1 MSFLAIAAFLQSYF
15 IIPVLMGIF
24 VTVISYRF
32 YIKYIKPAK
41 QLDTQLSDAIKALK
55 QVKQE
60 SNVSKNVLDHVFEN
74 SIPLKH
80 AWLNY
85 KHTFHDHYEVLD
97 GTDVLSSSRATV
109 SSDVFFSQSVIVDT
123 PLRVEFY
130 KHLPGIITGVGIIA
144 TFAGLLF
151 GLLAFDPAGDPEK
164 VQDSLG
170 LLLGG
175 VSEAFMASAL
185 AIATAMLITWRE
197 KSWLRQ
203 CYAQLEMLTTEI
215 DDFFEPDDTGE
226 KYLARLLKSSQANET
241 NARQLKDS
249 LVNDLKTMMTNLV
262 DENKKN
268 QMVFASQLTDSYAK
282 TSKDMADQIGQ
293 SISDNLQAPLEKI
306 ASSVQQVSGDQ
317 STAVQELM
325 TDVLTAFMTKLE
337 STFGTQMNGMSEM
350 MTQSVSAMKEM
361 QLGFTQLIT
370 DMKVN
375 SESSTKNLENQMSKM
390 IEDIQQKQNAMSDQM
405 NSMVEHLSKGAEKIG
420 EQGQYAIQ
428 EMNNLVSNLIHDMNT
443 TMSNVLSDITK
454 QRTSHE
460 ELIATHQQKL
470 HDQTSLLV
478 DNMGISVKEVIS
490 DIAQQRVV
498 QEELIA
504 KHQQKLHDQS
514 LDLVNTMGDSVQE
527 LLNKV
532 TQQRLEQDK
541 TIADNQQKLH
551 DQSSILIEKLSNEVS
566 QLITHSQNATEAFK
580 ENVQR
585 ISEVTTH
592 SITGMNNGAE
602 KIRVASEQFNVAGT
616 SLISVTDK
624 TSQLISEVT
633 TTSTHLTSASSNL
646 ISLLSDYKNS
656 QDSVNKAISTLDGL
670 IKQAQSEAG
679 MSTKM
684 LEDMNQITTAL
695 NQVKKEMQ
703 DYLEQVSDVLVK
715 SFDSFGASVETSL
728 NHSLGIYDNTLDQA
742 VKRLSS
748 GVEGLGSFVED
759 LEDIVRQK
767 KN

>member
-24 VTVISYRF
+24 VAVISYRF

-60 SNVSKNVLDHVFEN
+60 SNLSKNVLDHVFDN

-85 KHTFHDHYEVLD
+85 KHSFHDHYEVID

-226 KYLARLLKSSQANET
+226 EYLARLLKSSQANET

-268 QMVFASQLTDSYAK
+268 QIAFASQLTDSYAK

-317 STAVQELM
+317 SSAVQELM

-350 MTQSVSAMKEM
+350 MTQSVSAMREM

-375 SESSTKNLENQMSKM
+375 SESSTKSLENQMSKM

-420 EQGQYAIQ
+420 EQGQYAIEQ
-428 EMNNLVSNLIHDMNT
+428 LNGKVSELIGDMGG
-443 TMSNVLSDITK
+443 TMSGVMADIAK
-454 QRTSHE
+454 QR
-460 ELIATHQQKL
+460 I
-470 HDQTSLLV
+470 
-478 DNMGISVKEVIS
+478 
-490 DIAQQRVV
+490 
-498 QEELIA
+498 
-504 KHQQKLHDQS
+504 
-514 LDLVNTMGDSVQE
+514 
-527 LLNKV
+527 
-532 TQQRLEQDK
+532 EQDR
-541 TIADNQQKLH
+541 TIADNQHKLH
-551 DQSSILIEKLSNEVS
+551 EQSSILIDSLGVEIKE
-566 QLITHSQNATEAFK
+566 LIVHSQNAVESYKNNIQKLT
-580 ENVQR
+580 Q
-585 ISEVTTH
+585 VTTD

-602 KIRVASEQFNVAGT
+602 KMRLASEQFNIAGT

-656 QDSVNKAISTLDGL
+656 QDSVNKAISTLEGL

-679 MSTKM
+679 MNTKM
-684 LEDMNQITTAL
+684 LEDMNQMTTAL

>member
-1 MSFLAIAAFLQSYF
+1 MNFLAIAAFLQNYF

-24 VTVISYRF
+24 VAVVSYKF

-41 QLDTQLSDAIKALK
+41 QLDSQLSDAIKALK
-55 QVKQE
+55 KVKQE
-60 SNVSKNVLDHVFEN
+60 SNVGKNVLDHVFDN

-85 KHTFHDHYEVLD
+85 KHSFHDHYEVID

-226 KYLARLLKSSQANET
+226 EYLARLLKSSQANET

-268 QMVFASQLTDSYAK
+268 QMAFASQLTDSYAK

-293 SISDNLQAPLEKI
+293 SISDTLQVPLEKI

-317 STAVQELM
+317 SSAVQELM

-375 SESSTKNLENQMSKM
+375 SESSTKSLEIQMSKM
-390 IEDIQQKQNAMSDQM
+390 IEDIQKKQNAMSDQM

-420 EQGQYAIQ
+420 EQGQYAIEQ
-428 EMNNLVSNLIHDMNT
+428 LNGKVSELIEHMSG
-443 TMSNVLSDITK
+443 TMSGMM
-454 QRTSHE
+454 
-460 ELIATHQQKL
+460 A
-470 HDQTSLLV
+470 
-478 DNMGISVKEVIS
+478 
-490 DIAQQRVV
+490 DIAQQR
-498 QEELIA
+498 I
-504 KHQQKLHDQS
+504 
-514 LDLVNTMGDSVQE
+514 
-527 LLNKV
+527 
-532 TQQRLEQDK
+532 EQDRK
-541 TIADNQQKLH
+541 IADNQHKLH
-551 DQSSILIEKLSNEVS
+551 EQSSTLIDSLGGEIKE
-566 QLITHSQNATEAFK
+566 LIVQSQNAVEAYK
-580 ENVQR
+580 NNIQKL
-585 ISEVTTH
+585 SQVTTD
-592 SITGMNNGAE
+592 SITGMNDGAE
-602 KIRVASEQFNVAGT
+602 KMRLASEQFNMAGT
-616 SLISVTDK
+616 SLISITDK

-656 QDSVNKAISTLDGL
+656 QDSVNKAISTLEGL
-670 IKQAQSEAG
+670 IKQAQSETG
-679 MSTKM
+679 MSTKI
-684 LEDMNQITTAL
+684 LEDMGQMTTAL

-715 SFDSFGASVETSL
+715 SFESFGASVETSL

>member
-1 MSFLAIAAFLQSYF
+1 VSFLAIAAFLQSYF

-24 VTVISYRF
+24 VAVISYKF

-60 SNVSKNVLDHVFEN
+60 SNRSKNVLDHVFDN

-85 KHTFHDHYEVLD
+85 KHSFHDHYEVID

-226 KYLARLLKSSQANET
+226 EYLARLLKSSQANET

-268 QMVFASQLTDSYAK
+268 QIAFASQLTDSYAK

-293 SISDNLQAPLEKI
+293 SISDTLQVPLEKI

-317 STAVQELM
+317 SSVVQELM

-375 SESSTKNLENQMSKM
+375 SETSTKSLEIQMSKM
-390 IEDIQQKQNAMSDQM
+390 IEDIHQKQNAMSDQM

-420 EQGQYAIQ
+420 EQGQYAIEQ
-428 EMNNLVSNLIHDMNT
+428 LNGKVSELIEHMSG
-443 TMSNVLSDITK
+443 TMSGMM
-454 QRTSHE
+454 
-460 ELIATHQQKL
+460 A
-470 HDQTSLLV
+470 
-478 DNMGISVKEVIS
+478 
-490 DIAQQRVV
+490 DIAQQR
-498 QEELIA
+498 I
-504 KHQQKLHDQS
+504 
-514 LDLVNTMGDSVQE
+514 
-527 LLNKV
+527 
-532 TQQRLEQDK
+532 EQDRK
-541 TIADNQQKLH
+541 IADNQHKLH
-551 DQSSILIEKLSNEVS
+551 EQSSTLIDSLGGEIKE
-566 QLITHSQNATEAFK
+566 LIVQSQNAVEAYK
-580 ENVQR
+580 NNIQKL
-585 ISEVTTH
+585 SQVTTD
-592 SITGMNNGAE
+592 SITGMNDGAE
-602 KIRVASEQFNVAGT
+602 KMRLASEQFNMAGT
-616 SLISVTDK
+616 SLINVTDK

-656 QDSVNKAISTLDGL
+656 QDSVNKAISTLEGL
-670 IKQAQSEAG
+670 IKQAQSETG
-679 MSTKM
+679 MSTKI
-684 LEDMNQITTAL
+684 LEDMGQMTTAL

-759 LEDIVRQK
+759 LEEIVRQK

>member
-15 IIPVLMGIF
+15 IIPILMGIF
-24 VTVISYRF
+24 VAVISYRF

-60 SNVSKNVLDHVFEN
+60 SNLSKNVLDHVFDN

-85 KHTFHDHYEVLD
+85 KHSFHDHYEVID

-226 KYLARLLKSSQANET
+226 EYLARLLKSSQANET

-268 QMVFASQLTDSYAK
+268 QIAFASQLTDSYAK

-293 SISDNLQAPLEKI
+293 SISDTLQVPLEKI

-317 STAVQELM
+317 SSAVQELM

-375 SESSTKNLENQMSKM
+375 SESSTKSLETQMSKM

-420 EQGQYAIQ
+420 EQGQYAIEQ
-428 EMNNLVSNLIHDMNT
+428 LNGKVSELIGHMGG
-443 TMSNVLSDITK
+443 TMSGVMADIAK
-454 QRTSHE
+454 QR
-460 ELIATHQQKL
+460 I
-470 HDQTSLLV
+470 
-478 DNMGISVKEVIS
+478 
-490 DIAQQRVV
+490 
-498 QEELIA
+498 
-504 KHQQKLHDQS
+504 
-514 LDLVNTMGDSVQE
+514 
-527 LLNKV
+527 
-532 TQQRLEQDK
+532 EQDR
-541 TIADNQQKLH
+541 TIADNQHKLH
-551 DQSSILIEKLSNEVS
+551 EQSSILIDSLGVEIKE
-566 QLITHSQNATEAFK
+566 LIVHSQNAVESYKNNIQKLT
-580 ENVQR
+580 Q
-585 ISEVTTH
+585 VTTD

-602 KIRVASEQFNVAGT
+602 KMRLASEQFNIAGT

-656 QDSVNKAISTLDGL
+656 QDSVNKAISTLEGL
-670 IKQAQSEAG
+670 IKQVQSETG
-679 MSTKM
+679 MSTKI
-684 LEDMNQITTAL
+684 LEDMGQMTTAL

-715 SFDSFGASVETSL
+715 SFESFGASVETSL

>member
-24 VTVISYRF
+24 VAVISYKF

-41 QLDTQLSDAIKALK
+41 QLDSQLSDAIKALK

-60 SNVSKNVLDHVFEN
+60 SNVGKNVLDHVFDN

-85 KHTFHDHYEVLD
+85 KHSFHDHYEVID
-97 GTDVLSSSRATV
+97 GTDVLSSSLATV

-226 KYLARLLKSSQANET
+226 EYLARLLKSSQANET

-268 QMVFASQLTDSYAK
+268 QMAFASQLTDSYAK

-293 SISDNLQAPLEKI
+293 SISDTLQVPLEKI

-317 STAVQELM
+317 SSAVQELM

-375 SESSTKNLENQMSKM
+375 SESSTKSLEIQMSKM

-420 EQGQYAIQ
+420 EQGQYAIEQ
-428 EMNNLVSNLIHDMNT
+428 LNGKVSELIEHMSG
-443 TMSNVLSDITK
+443 TMSGMM
-454 QRTSHE
+454 
-460 ELIATHQQKL
+460 A
-470 HDQTSLLV
+470 
-478 DNMGISVKEVIS
+478 
-490 DIAQQRVV
+490 DIAQQR
-498 QEELIA
+498 I
-504 KHQQKLHDQS
+504 
-514 LDLVNTMGDSVQE
+514 
-527 LLNKV
+527 
-532 TQQRLEQDK
+532 EQDRK
-541 TIADNQQKLH
+541 IADNQHKLH
-551 DQSSILIEKLSNEVS
+551 EQSSTLIDSLGGEIKE
-566 QLITHSQNATEAFK
+566 LIVQSQNAVEAYK
-580 ENVQR
+580 NNIQKL
-585 ISEVTTH
+585 SQVTTD
-592 SITGMNNGAE
+592 SITGMNDGAE
-602 KIRVASEQFNVAGT
+602 KMRLASEQFNMAGT

-656 QDSVNKAISTLDGL
+656 QDSVNIAISTLDGL

-684 LEDMNQITTAL
+684 LEDMNQMTTAL

>member
-24 VTVISYRF
+24 VAVISYRF

-60 SNVSKNVLDHVFEN
+60 SNVSKNVLDHVFDN

-85 KHTFHDHYEVLD
+85 KHSFHDHYEVID

-226 KYLARLLKSSQANET
+226 EYLARLLKSSQANET

-268 QMVFASQLTDSYAK
+268 QIAFASQLTDSYAK

-317 STAVQELM
+317 SSAVQELM

-350 MTQSVSAMKEM
+350 MTQSVSAMREM

-375 SESSTKNLENQMSKM
+375 SESSTKSLENQMSKM

-420 EQGQYAIQ
+420 EQGQYAIEQ
-428 EMNNLVSNLIHDMNT
+428 LNGKVSELIGDMGG
-443 TMSNVLSDITK
+443 TMSGVMADIAK
-454 QRTSHE
+454 QR
-460 ELIATHQQKL
+460 I
-470 HDQTSLLV
+470 
-478 DNMGISVKEVIS
+478 
-490 DIAQQRVV
+490 
-498 QEELIA
+498 
-504 KHQQKLHDQS
+504 
-514 LDLVNTMGDSVQE
+514 
-527 LLNKV
+527 
-532 TQQRLEQDK
+532 EQDR
-541 TIADNQQKLH
+541 TIADNQHKLH
-551 DQSSILIEKLSNEVS
+551 EQSSILIDSLGVEIKE
-566 QLITHSQNATEAFK
+566 LIVHSQNAVESYKNNIQKLT
-580 ENVQR
+580 Q
-585 ISEVTTH
+585 VTTD

-602 KIRVASEQFNVAGT
+602 KMRLASEQFNIAGT

-656 QDSVNKAISTLDGL
+656 QDSVNKAISTLEGL

-679 MSTKM
+679 MNTKM
-684 LEDMNQITTAL
+684 LEDMNQMTTAL

>member
-24 VTVISYRF
+24 VAVISYRF

-60 SNVSKNVLDHVFEN
+60 SNVSKNVLDHVFDN

-85 KHTFHDHYEVLD
+85 KHSFHDHYEVID
-97 GTDVLSSSRATV
+97 GTDILSSSRATV

-226 KYLARLLKSSQANET
+226 EYLARLLKSSQANET

-268 QMVFASQLTDSYAK
+268 QIAFASQLTDSYAK

-317 STAVQELM
+317 SSAVQELM

-350 MTQSVSAMKEM
+350 MTQSVSAMREM

-375 SESSTKNLENQMSKM
+375 SENSTKSLENQMSKM

-420 EQGQYAIQ
+420 EQGQYAIEQ
-428 EMNNLVSNLIHDMNT
+428 LNGKVSELIGHMGG
-443 TMSNVLSDITK
+443 TMSGVMADIAK
-454 QRTSHE
+454 QR
-460 ELIATHQQKL
+460 I
-470 HDQTSLLV
+470 
-478 DNMGISVKEVIS
+478 
-490 DIAQQRVV
+490 
-498 QEELIA
+498 
-504 KHQQKLHDQS
+504 
-514 LDLVNTMGDSVQE
+514 
-527 LLNKV
+527 
-532 TQQRLEQDK
+532 EQDR
-541 TIADNQQKLH
+541 TIADNQHKLH
-551 DQSSILIEKLSNEVS
+551 EQSSILIDSLGVEIKE
-566 QLITHSQNATEAFK
+566 LIVHSQNAVESYKNNIQKLT
-580 ENVQR
+580 Q
-585 ISEVTTH
+585 VTTD

-602 KIRVASEQFNVAGT
+602 KMRIASEQFNIAGT

-633 TTSTHLTSASSNL
+633 TTSTHLTSASNNL

-656 QDSVNKAISTLDGL
+656 QDSVNKAISTLEGL

-679 MSTKM
+679 MNTKM
-684 LEDMNQITTAL
+684 LEDMNQMTTAL

>member
-1 MSFLAIAAFLQSYF
+1 MNFLAIAAFLQNYF

-24 VTVISYRF
+24 VAVVSYKF

-41 QLDTQLSDAIKALK
+41 QLDSQLSDAIKALK
-55 QVKQE
+55 KVKQE
-60 SNVSKNVLDHVFEN
+60 SNVGKNVLDHVFDN

-85 KHTFHDHYEVLD
+85 KHSFHDHYEVID

-226 KYLARLLKSSQANET
+226 EYLARLLKSSQANET

-268 QMVFASQLTDSYAK
+268 QMAFASQLTDSYAK

-293 SISDNLQAPLEKI
+293 SISDTLQVPLEKI

-317 STAVQELM
+317 SSAVQELM

-375 SESSTKNLENQMSKM
+375 SESSTKSLEIQMSKM
-390 IEDIQQKQNAMSDQM
+390 IEDIQKKQNAMSDQM

-420 EQGQYAIQ
+420 EQGQYAIEQ
-428 EMNNLVSNLIHDMNT
+428 LNGKVSELIEHMSG
-443 TMSNVLSDITK
+443 TMSGMM
-454 QRTSHE
+454 
-460 ELIATHQQKL
+460 A
-470 HDQTSLLV
+470 
-478 DNMGISVKEVIS
+478 
-490 DIAQQRVV
+490 DIAQQR
-498 QEELIA
+498 I
-504 KHQQKLHDQS
+504 
-514 LDLVNTMGDSVQE
+514 
-527 LLNKV
+527 
-532 TQQRLEQDK
+532 EQDRK
-541 TIADNQQKLH
+541 IADNQHKLH
-551 DQSSILIEKLSNEVS
+551 EQSSTLIDSLGGEIKE
-566 QLITHSQNATEAFK
+566 LIVQSQNAVEAYK
-580 ENVQR
+580 NNIQKL
-585 ISEVTTH
+585 SQVTTD
-592 SITGMNNGAE
+592 SITGMNDGAE
-602 KIRVASEQFNVAGT
+602 KMRLASEKFNMAGT
-616 SLISVTDK
+616 SLISITDK

-656 QDSVNKAISTLDGL
+656 QDSVNKAISTLEGL
-670 IKQAQSEAG
+670 IKQAQSETG
-679 MSTKM
+679 MSTKI
-684 LEDMNQITTAL
+684 LEDMGQMTTAL

-715 SFDSFGASVETSL
+715 SFESFGASVETSL

>member
-1 MSFLAIAAFLQSYF
+1 VSFLAIAAFLQSYF

-24 VTVISYRF
+24 VAVISYRF

-60 SNVSKNVLDHVFEN
+60 SNVSKNVLDHVFDN

-85 KHTFHDHYEVLD
+85 KHSFHDHYEVID

-226 KYLARLLKSSQANET
+226 EYLARLLKSSQANET

-268 QMVFASQLTDSYAK
+268 QMAFASQLTDSYAK

-317 STAVQELM
+317 SSAVQELM

-350 MTQSVSAMKEM
+350 MTQSVSAMREM

-375 SESSTKNLENQMSKM
+375 SESSTKSLENQMSKM

-420 EQGQYAIQ
+420 EQGQYAIEQ
-428 EMNNLVSNLIHDMNT
+428 LNGKVSELIGHMGG
-443 TMSNVLSDITK
+443 TMSGVMADIAK
-454 QRTSHE
+454 QR
-460 ELIATHQQKL
+460 I
-470 HDQTSLLV
+470 
-478 DNMGISVKEVIS
+478 
-490 DIAQQRVV
+490 
-498 QEELIA
+498 
-504 KHQQKLHDQS
+504 
-514 LDLVNTMGDSVQE
+514 
-527 LLNKV
+527 
-532 TQQRLEQDK
+532 EQDR
-541 TIADNQQKLH
+541 TIADNQHKLH
-551 DQSSILIEKLSNEVS
+551 EQSSILIDSLGGEIKE
-566 QLITHSQNATEAFK
+566 LIVQSQNAVEAYK
-580 ENVQR
+580 NNIQKL
-585 ISEVTTH
+585 SQVTTD
-592 SITGMNNGAE
+592 SITGMNDGAE
-602 KIRVASEQFNVAGT
+602 KMRLASEQFNMTGT

-656 QDSVNKAISTLDGL
+656 QDSVNKAISTLEGL
-670 IKQAQSEAG
+670 IKQAQSETG
-679 MSTKM
+679 MSTKI
-684 LEDMNQITTAL
+684 LEDMGQMTTAL

-715 SFDSFGASVETSL
+715 SFESFGASVETSL

>member
-24 VTVISYRF
+24 VAVISYKF

-41 QLDTQLSDAIKALK
+41 QLDSQLSDAIKALK
-55 QVKQE
+55 KVKQE
-60 SNVSKNVLDHVFEN
+60 SNVGKNVLDHVFDN

-85 KHTFHDHYEVLD
+85 KHSFHDHYEVID

-226 KYLARLLKSSQANET
+226 EYLARLLKSSQANET

-268 QMVFASQLTDSYAK
+268 QMAFASQLTDSYAK

-293 SISDNLQAPLEKI
+293 SISDTLQVPLEKI

-317 STAVQELM
+317 SSAVQELM

-375 SESSTKNLENQMSKM
+375 SESSTKSLEIQMSKM

-420 EQGQYAIQ
+420 EQGQYAIEQ
-428 EMNNLVSNLIHDMNT
+428 LNGKVSELIEHMSG
-443 TMSNVLSDITK
+443 TMSGMM
-454 QRTSHE
+454 
-460 ELIATHQQKL
+460 A
-470 HDQTSLLV
+470 
-478 DNMGISVKEVIS
+478 
-490 DIAQQRVV
+490 DIAQQR
-498 QEELIA
+498 I
-504 KHQQKLHDQS
+504 
-514 LDLVNTMGDSVQE
+514 
-527 LLNKV
+527 
-532 TQQRLEQDK
+532 EQDRK
-541 TIADNQQKLH
+541 IADNQHKLH
-551 DQSSILIEKLSNEVS
+551 EQSSTLIDSLGGEIKE
-566 QLITHSQNATEAFK
+566 LIVQSQNAVEAYK
-580 ENVQR
+580 NNIQKL
-585 ISEVTTH
+585 SQVTTD
-592 SITGMNNGAE
+592 SITGMNDGAE
-602 KIRVASEQFNVAGT
+602 KMRLASEQFNMAGT

-656 QDSVNKAISTLDGL
+656 QDSVNKAISTLEGL
-670 IKQAQSEAG
+670 IKQAQSETG
-679 MSTKM
+679 MSTKI
-684 LEDMNQITTAL
+684 LEDMVQMTTAL

-715 SFDSFGASVETSL
+715 SFESFGASVETSL

>member
-24 VTVISYRF
+24 VAVISYKF

-41 QLDTQLSDAIKALK
+41 QLDSQLSDAIKALK
-55 QVKQE
+55 KVKQE
-60 SNVSKNVLDHVFEN
+60 SNVGKNVLDHVFDN

-85 KHTFHDHYEVLD
+85 KHSFHDHYEVID

-226 KYLARLLKSSQANET
+226 EYLARLLKSSQANET

-268 QMVFASQLTDSYAK
+268 QVAFASQLTDSYAK

-293 SISDNLQAPLEKI
+293 SISDTLQVPLEKI

-317 STAVQELM
+317 SSAVQELM

-375 SESSTKNLENQMSKM
+375 SESSTKSLEIQMSKM

-420 EQGQYAIQ
+420 EQGQYAIEQ
-428 EMNNLVSNLIHDMNT
+428 LNGKVSELIGHMGG
-443 TMSNVLSDITK
+443 TMSGVMADIAK
-454 QRTSHE
+454 QR
-460 ELIATHQQKL
+460 I
-470 HDQTSLLV
+470 
-478 DNMGISVKEVIS
+478 
-490 DIAQQRVV
+490 
-498 QEELIA
+498 
-504 KHQQKLHDQS
+504 
-514 LDLVNTMGDSVQE
+514 
-527 LLNKV
+527 
-532 TQQRLEQDK
+532 EQDR
-541 TIADNQQKLH
+541 TIADNQHKLH
-551 DQSSILIEKLSNEVS
+551 EQSSILIDSLGVEIKE
-566 QLITHSQNATEAFK
+566 LIVHSQNAVESYK
-580 ENVQR
+580 NNIQKL
-585 ISEVTTH
+585 SQVTTD

-602 KIRVASEQFNVAGT
+602 KMRLASEQFNIAGT

-656 QDSVNKAISTLDGL
+656 QDSVNKAISTLEGL
-670 IKQAQSEAG
+670 INQAQSEAG

-684 LEDMNQITTAL
+684 LDDMSQMTTAL

>member
-1 MSFLAIAAFLQSYF
+1 VSFLAIAAFLQSYF

-24 VTVISYRF
+24 VAVISYRF

-60 SNVSKNVLDHVFEN
+60 SNVSKNVLDHVFDN

-85 KHTFHDHYEVLD
+85 KHSFHDHYEVID
-97 GTDVLSSSRATV
+97 GTDILSSSRATV

-215 DDFFEPDDTGE
+215 DDFFESDDTGE
-226 KYLARLLKSSQANET
+226 EYLARLLKSSQANET

-268 QMVFASQLTDSYAK
+268 QIAFASQLTDSYAK

-317 STAVQELM
+317 SSAVQELM

-350 MTQSVSAMKEM
+350 MTQSVSAMREM

-375 SESSTKNLENQMSKM
+375 SESSTKSLENQMSKM

-420 EQGQYAIQ
+420 EQGQYAIEQ
-428 EMNNLVSNLIHDMNT
+428 LNGKVSELIGHMGG
-443 TMSNVLSDITK
+443 TMSGVMADIAK
-454 QRTSHE
+454 QR
-460 ELIATHQQKL
+460 I
-470 HDQTSLLV
+470 
-478 DNMGISVKEVIS
+478 
-490 DIAQQRVV
+490 
-498 QEELIA
+498 
-504 KHQQKLHDQS
+504 
-514 LDLVNTMGDSVQE
+514 
-527 LLNKV
+527 
-532 TQQRLEQDK
+532 EQDR
-541 TIADNQQKLH
+541 TIADNQHKLH
-551 DQSSILIEKLSNEVS
+551 EQSSILIDSLGVEIKE
-566 QLITHSQNATEAFK
+566 LIVHSQNAVESYKNNIQKLT
-580 ENVQR
+580 Q
-585 ISEVTTH
+585 VTTD

-602 KIRVASEQFNVAGT
+602 KMRLASEQFNIAGT

-656 QDSVNKAISTLDGL
+656 QDSVNKAISTLEGL

-679 MSTKM
+679 MNTKM
-684 LEDMNQITTAL
+684 LEDMNQMTTAL

>member
-1 MSFLAIAAFLQSYF
+1 MNFLAIAAFLQNYF

-24 VTVISYRF
+24 VAVVSYKF

-41 QLDTQLSDAIKALK
+41 QLDSQLSDAIKALK
-55 QVKQE
+55 KVKQE
-60 SNVSKNVLDHVFEN
+60 SNVGKNVLDHVFDN

-85 KHTFHDHYEVLD
+85 KHSFHDHYEVID

-226 KYLARLLKSSQANET
+226 EYLARLLKSSQANET

-268 QMVFASQLTDSYAK
+268 QMAFASQLTDSYAK

-293 SISDNLQAPLEKI
+293 SISDTLQVPLEKI

-317 STAVQELM
+317 SSAVQELM

-375 SESSTKNLENQMSKM
+375 SESSTKSLEIQMSKM
-390 IEDIQQKQNAMSDQM
+390 IEDIQQKQNAMYDQM

-420 EQGQYAIQ
+420 EQGQYAIEQ
-428 EMNNLVSNLIHDMNT
+428 LNGKVSELIEHMSG
-443 TMSNVLSDITK
+443 TMSGMM
-454 QRTSHE
+454 
-460 ELIATHQQKL
+460 A
-470 HDQTSLLV
+470 
-478 DNMGISVKEVIS
+478 
-490 DIAQQRVV
+490 DIAQQR
-498 QEELIA
+498 I
-504 KHQQKLHDQS
+504 
-514 LDLVNTMGDSVQE
+514 
-527 LLNKV
+527 
-532 TQQRLEQDK
+532 EQDRK
-541 TIADNQQKLH
+541 IADNQHKLH
-551 DQSSILIEKLSNEVS
+551 EQSSTLIDSLGGEIKE
-566 QLITHSQNATEAFK
+566 LIVQSQNAVEAYK
-580 ENVQR
+580 NNIQKL
-585 ISEVTTH
+585 SQVTTD
-592 SITGMNNGAE
+592 SITGMNDGA
-602 KIRVASEQFNVAGT
+602 KKMRLASEQFNMAGT

-656 QDSVNKAISTLDGL
+656 QDSVNKAISTLEGL
-670 IKQAQSEAG
+670 IKQAQSETG
-679 MSTKM
+679 MSTKI
-684 LEDMNQITTAL
+684 LEDMGQMTTAL

-715 SFDSFGASVETSL
+715 SFESFGASVETSL

>member
-24 VTVISYRF
+24 VAVISYRF

-60 SNVSKNVLDHVFEN
+60 SNVSKNVLDHVFDN

-85 KHTFHDHYEVLD
+85 KHSFHDHYEVID

-226 KYLARLLKSSQANET
+226 EYLARLLKSSQANET

-268 QMVFASQLTDSYAK
+268 QIAFASQLTDSYAK

-317 STAVQELM
+317 SSAVQELM
-325 TDVLTAFMTKLE
+325 TDVLTAFMSKLE

-350 MTQSVSAMKEM
+350 MTQSVSAMREM

-375 SESSTKNLENQMSKM
+375 SESSTKSLENQMSKM
-390 IEDIQQKQNAMSDQM
+390 IEDIQQKQNAMSEQM

-420 EQGQYAIQ
+420 EQGQYAIEQ
-428 EMNNLVSNLIHDMNT
+428 LNGKVSELIGQMGG
-443 TMSNVLSDITK
+443 TMSGVMADIAK
-454 QRTSHE
+454 QR
-460 ELIATHQQKL
+460 I
-470 HDQTSLLV
+470 
-478 DNMGISVKEVIS
+478 
-490 DIAQQRVV
+490 
-498 QEELIA
+498 
-504 KHQQKLHDQS
+504 
-514 LDLVNTMGDSVQE
+514 
-527 LLNKV
+527 
-532 TQQRLEQDK
+532 EQDR
-541 TIADNQQKLH
+541 TIADNQHKLH
-551 DQSSILIEKLSNEVS
+551 EQSSILIDSLGVEIKE
-566 QLITHSQNATEAFK
+566 LIGHSQNAVESYK
-580 ENVQR
+580 NNIQKL
-585 ISEVTTH
+585 SQVTTD

-602 KIRVASEQFNVAGT
+602 KMRLASEQFNIAGT

-656 QDSVNKAISTLDGL
+656 QDSVNKAISTLEGL
-670 IKQAQSEAG
+670 INQAQSEAG

-684 LEDMNQITTAL
+684 LDDMSQMTTAL

-715 SFDSFGASVETSL
+715 SFDNFGASVETSL

-742 VKRLSS
+742 VKRLLS

>member
-24 VTVISYRF
+24 VAVISYRF

-60 SNVSKNVLDHVFEN
+60 SNVSKNVLDHVFDN

-85 KHTFHDHYEVLD
+85 KHSFHDHYEVID

-226 KYLARLLKSSQANET
+226 EYLARLLKSSQANET

-268 QMVFASQLTDSYAK
+268 QMAFASQLTDSYAK

-317 STAVQELM
+317 SSAVQELM

-350 MTQSVSAMKEM
+350 MTQSVSAMREM

-375 SESSTKNLENQMSKM
+375 SESSTKSLENQMSKM

-420 EQGQYAIQ
+420 EQGQYAIEQ
-428 EMNNLVSNLIHDMNT
+428 LNGKVSELIEHMSG
-443 TMSNVLSDITK
+443 TMSGMM
-454 QRTSHE
+454 
-460 ELIATHQQKL
+460 A
-470 HDQTSLLV
+470 
-478 DNMGISVKEVIS
+478 
-490 DIAQQRVV
+490 DIAQQR
-498 QEELIA
+498 I
-504 KHQQKLHDQS
+504 
-514 LDLVNTMGDSVQE
+514 
-527 LLNKV
+527 
-532 TQQRLEQDK
+532 EQDRK
-541 TIADNQQKLH
+541 IADNQHKLH
-551 DQSSILIEKLSNEVS
+551 EQSSTLIDSLGGEIKE
-566 QLITHSQNATEAFK
+566 LIVQSQNAVEAYK
-580 ENVQR
+580 NNIQKL
-585 ISEVTTH
+585 SQVTTD
-592 SITGMNNGAE
+592 SITGMNDGAE
-602 KIRVASEQFNVAGT
+602 KMRLASEQFNMAGT

-656 QDSVNKAISTLDGL
+656 QDSVNKAISTLEGL
-670 IKQAQSEAG
+670 IKQAQSETG
-679 MSTKM
+679 MSTKI
-684 LEDMNQITTAL
+684 LEDMGQMTTAL

-715 SFDSFGASVETSL
+715 SFESFGASVETSL

>member
-1 MSFLAIAAFLQSYF
+1 
-15 IIPVLMGIF
+15 MGIF
-24 VTVISYRF
+24 VAVISYRF

-41 QLDTQLSDAIKALK
+41 QLDTQLCDAIKALK
-55 QVKQE
+55 QVEQQP
-60 SNVSKNVLDHVFEN
+60 NVNTHALDHVFDN

-85 KHTFHDHYEVLD
+85 KHSFHDSYEVVD
-97 GTDVLSSSRATV
+97 GADVLRASRATV
-109 SSDVFFSQSVIVDT
+109 SSDIFFSQSVIVDT

-144 TFAGLLF
+144 TFAGLLC
-151 GLLAFDPAGDPEK
+151 GLLAFDPAGNPEK

-215 DDFFEPDDTGE
+215 DDFFESDDTGE
-226 KYLARLLKSSQANET
+226 EYLAKLLKSSQANET

-249 LVNDLKTMMTNLV
+249 LVNDLKTMMTNLI

-268 QMVFASQLTDSYAK
+268 QMAFASQLTDSYAK

-317 STAVQELM
+317 SSAVQELM

-350 MTQSVSAMKEM
+350 MTQSVSAMREM

-420 EQGQYAIQ
+420 EQGQYAIEQ
-428 EMNNLVSNLIHDMNT
+428 LNGKVSELIGHMGG
-443 TMSNVLSDITK
+443 TMSGVMADIAK
-454 QRTSHE
+454 QR
-460 ELIATHQQKL
+460 I
-470 HDQTSLLV
+470 
-478 DNMGISVKEVIS
+478 
-490 DIAQQRVV
+490 
-498 QEELIA
+498 
-504 KHQQKLHDQS
+504 
-514 LDLVNTMGDSVQE
+514 
-527 LLNKV
+527 
-532 TQQRLEQDK
+532 EQDR
-541 TIADNQQKLH
+541 TIADNQHKLH
-551 DQSSILIEKLSNEVS
+551 EQSSILIDSLGVEIKE
-566 QLITHSQNATEAFK
+566 LIVHSQNAVESYKNNIQKLT
-580 ENVQR
+580 Q
-585 ISEVTTH
+585 VTTD

-602 KIRVASEQFNVAGT
+602 KMRIASEQFNIAGT

-656 QDSVNKAISTLDGL
+656 QDSVNKAISTLEGL

-679 MSTKM
+679 MNTKM
-684 LEDMNQITTAL
+684 LEDMNQMTTAL

>member
-24 VTVISYRF
+24 VAVISYRF

-60 SNVSKNVLDHVFEN
+60 SNVSKNVLDHVFDN

-85 KHTFHDHYEVLD
+85 KHSFHDHYEVID
-97 GTDVLSSSRATV
+97 GTDILSSSRATV

-226 KYLARLLKSSQANET
+226 EYLARLLKSSQANET

-268 QMVFASQLTDSYAK
+268 QIAFASQLTDSYAK

-317 STAVQELM
+317 SSAVQELM

-350 MTQSVSAMKEM
+350 MTQSVSAMREM

-375 SESSTKNLENQMSKM
+375 SESSTKSLENQMSKM

-420 EQGQYAIQ
+420 EQGQYAIEQ
-428 EMNNLVSNLIHDMNT
+428 LNGKVSELIGHMGG
-443 TMSNVLSDITK
+443 TMSGVMADIAK
-454 QRTSHE
+454 QR
-460 ELIATHQQKL
+460 I
-470 HDQTSLLV
+470 
-478 DNMGISVKEVIS
+478 
-490 DIAQQRVV
+490 
-498 QEELIA
+498 
-504 KHQQKLHDQS
+504 
-514 LDLVNTMGDSVQE
+514 
-527 LLNKV
+527 
-532 TQQRLEQDK
+532 EQDR
-541 TIADNQQKLH
+541 TIADNQHKLH
-551 DQSSILIEKLSNEVS
+551 EQSSILIDSLGVEIKE
-566 QLITHSQNATEAFK
+566 LIVHSQNAVESYKNNIQKLT
-580 ENVQR
+580 Q
-585 ISEVTTH
+585 VTTD

-602 KIRVASEQFNVAGT
+602 KMRLASEQFNIAGT

-656 QDSVNKAISTLDGL
+656 QDSVNKAISTLEGL

-679 MSTKM
+679 MNTKM
-684 LEDMNQITTAL
+684 LEDMNHMTTAL